1 MGTMAHVTF
10 VARALDGVILTETWD
25 ETEKITSHVKSQAKQ
40 LLRKLH
46 NMPNRCSVED
56 SHERYVYHFT
66 INDGVCILA
75 VFDRSYPK
83 NLAFAFLE
91 EVAKLF
97 QEELKREFGTG
108 AVDYRSHI
116 ETIEKPYYFI
126 RFDRQITNKR
136 KEYMDPTSSKALT
149 RINENLIEVSS
160 IMKRNISE
168 ILHRGEHID
177 EVGRKGDELRHA
189 SQGFRDTTKMLSYQ
203 SMLAKYGIPAVLV
216 LVVFLVVYIK
226 FLR

>member
-1 MGTMAHVTF
+1 MGGTMAHVTF

-56 SHERYVYHFT
+56 
-66 INDGVCILA
+66 A